1 MQSAQEKNQGDGQ
14 GEGAAELFNRSTA
27 ELYRQFLFCGRQSRN
42 GSGDISIHS
51 RGGLVFVFQNLFVT
65 EHEMVLIRNA
75 TVAYLQKHGRDFLA
89 VKKLWRKTAGCDLL
103 KDDLGW
109 EDVLLPQG
117 RKMTL
122 PFSTLGG
129 LPGTA
134 G

>member
-1 MQSAQEKNQGDGQ
+1 MDPGTSASIA
-14 GEGAAELFNRSTA
+14 EGAFSILTSPGGGT
-27 ELYRQFLFCGRQSRN
+27 
-42 GSGDISIHS
+42 GSATSSSATTTDAYAPTVPSD
-51 RGGLVFVFQNLFVT
+51 RLQLVFVFQNLFVT